1 MTKFFVKRIVRNWVG
16 WTICGI
22 CVLALLIEIPI
33 FFGDDRLLESANMF
47 VAPFVTLMC
56 FSFFYTLVFTI
67 NFFSED
73 IEKGIVSLELQ
84 NGKSKFKTYFT
95 RVAFSSGANVIMI
108 IGLWLVAVGLFAC
121 FETTRVYALDGF
133 AASIG
138 TLILLSIFLNVVTT
152 VTTLIVKSYISSIV
166 VLILFFIVMIAP
178 VFSQMGMASLGS
190 NIDTNNTVNSMKY
203 FKDFQ
208 DDKVAQ
214 AILNYTKDEE
224 FAADF
229 KKHGQSDNDIDEFK
243 FADNYFYYFN
253 VDPKHNYNKTYPENK
268 ILLDDIVGGMSA
280 VRFLEYTKFQKAFVP
295 IAEQKI
301 ENFNPGNNFD
311 MEEVWNYQ
319 DLSDLI
325 ASFSNE
331 DLKSSFLPAI
341 SDPFSGDELKAF
353 LLKCV
358 DFYKDTFQHPVQPLF
373 GVRIGDLESE
383 KNEIYRHCDEWE
395 INGKKGMST
404 YVAGMLYS
412 VDKCFKYL
420 FTGKVDFQEP
430 SFSYMHTYTNGI
442 AGPHSI
448 AVANPF
454 TWLTDFEYGAA
465 RNSNYYWIVQDTFG
479 TVYSKQYLVDSV
491 ADDEET
497 NGITALKYRVR
508 DLQYNTSYWG
518 ELAGFVVVDVVILL
532 IAMALYNRKV
542 YR

>member
-190 NIDTNNTVNSMKY
+190 NI
-203 FKDFQ
+203 
-208 DDKVAQ
+208 
-214 AILNYTKDEE
+214 L
-224 FAADF
+224 
-229 KKHGQSDNDIDEFK
+229 
-243 FADNYFYYFN
+243 
-253 VDPKHNYNKTYPENK
+253 
-268 ILLDDIVGGMSA
+268 
-280 VRFLEYTKFQKAFVP
+280 
-295 IAEQKI
+295 
-301 ENFNPGNNFD
+301 
-311 MEEVWNYQ
+311 
-319 DLSDLI
+319 
-325 ASFSNE
+325 
-331 DLKSSFLPAI
+331 
-341 SDPFSGDELKAF
+341 
-353 LLKCV
+353 
-358 DFYKDTFQHPVQPLF
+358 
-373 GVRIGDLESE
+373 
-383 KNEIYRHCDEWE
+383 
-395 INGKKGMST
+395 
-404 YVAGMLYS
+404 
-412 VDKCFKYL
+412 
-420 FTGKVDFQEP
+420 
-430 SFSYMHTYTNGI
+430 
-442 AGPHSI
+442 
-448 AVANPF
+448 
-454 TWLTDFEYGAA
+454 
-465 RNSNYYWIVQDTFG
+465 
-479 TVYSKQYLVDSV
+479 
-491 ADDEET
+491 
-497 NGITALKYRVR
+497 
-508 DLQYNTSYWG
+508 
-518 ELAGFVVVDVVILL
+518 
-532 IAMALYNRKV
+532 
-542 YR
+542 